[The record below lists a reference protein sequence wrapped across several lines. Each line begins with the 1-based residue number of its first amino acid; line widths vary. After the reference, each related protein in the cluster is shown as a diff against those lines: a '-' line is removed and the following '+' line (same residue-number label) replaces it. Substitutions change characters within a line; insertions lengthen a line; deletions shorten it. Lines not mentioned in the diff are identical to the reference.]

1 MIAQEEFQRFF
12 DTIKALRA
20 PNGCPWDKEQTP
32 LSMRNDLIEESFEA
46 LDAISEQN
54 PEHAKEELGDVILN
68 ATMISYMYEQE
79 NHFTVADV
87 YKELTDKLIRRHPH
101 VFPESEGQS
110 CVEQKTSTPEE
121 VLQQWDRIKSN
132 LENRKSSSILDEVPN
147 GFPPLLKAYKMQ
159 KKAAKKGFDW
169 KDLKPVK
176 DKIFEEL
183 NEVEQAYETLQ
194 QFKQEPSNTKPF
206 TVNSSETANELQLH
220 LEEEIGDLLFSVV
233 NYARHLNVDPSV
245 ALNRTNQKFY
255 KRFSYVEQ
263 EMTKANIPMDYEH
276 LKEQDNFWKQAKD
289 ILTSNTLYVSKK
301 NDKYGFVNEKNEVV
315 VDYIYDDA
323 TEQNSYGYAAIK
335 KDGLWGAIDSKGNI
349 VIEPK
354 YNLDDNLVID
364 FIGKWHLGEDLNM
377 NYYCDI

>member
-1 MIAQEEFQRFF
+1 MNAQKEFQRFF

-20 PNGCPWDKEQTP
+20 PNGCPWDREQTP
-32 LSMRNDLIEESFEA
+32 ISMRNDLIEEAFEA
-46 LDAISEQN
+46 IDAISEQN

-183 NEVEQAYETLQ
+183 NEVEDAYNNLQ
-194 QFKQEPSNTKPF
+194 KLQNSQQNTKAF
-206 TVNSSETANELQLH
+206 TTNSSEELNMLQLH

-233 NYARHLNVDPSV
+233 NYARHLNVDPTV

-276 LKEQDNFWKQAKD
+276 LKEQDNFWNKAKD
-289 ILTSNTLYVSKK
+289 ILK
-301 NDKYGFVNEKNEVV
+301 
-315 VDYIYDDA
+315 
-323 TEQNSYGYAAIK
+323 
-335 KDGLWGAIDSKGNI
+335 
-349 VIEPK
+349 
-354 YNLDDNLVID
+354 
-364 FIGKWHLGEDLNM
+364 
-377 NYYCDI
+377 

>member
-1 MIAQEEFQRFF
+1 MTAQEEFQRFF

-32 LSMRNDLIEESFEA
+32 LSMRNDLIEEAFEA

-183 NEVEQAYETLQ
+183 NEVEQANENLQ
-194 QFKQEPSNTKPF
+194 QFKQEPSNAKPF
-206 TVNSSETANELQLH
+206 TVNSSETANEFQLH

-245 ALNRTNQKFY
+245 ALIELIKNSTN
-255 KRFSYVEQ
+255 
-263 EMTKANIPMDYEH
+263 
-276 LKEQDNFWKQAKD
+276 
-289 ILTSNTLYVSKK
+289 
-301 NDKYGFVNEKNEVV
+301 
-315 VDYIYDDA
+315 
-323 TEQNSYGYAAIK
+323 
-335 KDGLWGAIDSKGNI
+335 
-349 VIEPK
+349 
-354 YNLDDNLVID
+354 D
-364 FIGKWHLGEDLNM
+364 FLM
-377 NYYCDI
+377 

>member
-1 MIAQEEFQRFF
+1 MTVQEEFQRFF

-32 LSMRNDLIEESFEA
+32 LSMRNDLIEEAFEA

-132 LENRKSSSILDEVPN
+132 LENRKSSSILDEVPK

-183 NEVEQAYETLQ
+183 NEVEQAYENLQ
-194 QFKQEPSNTKPF
+194 QFKQEPSNAKPF

-276 LKEQDNFWKQAKD
+276 LKEQDIFWNQAKD
-289 ILTSNTLYVSKK
+289 ILK
-301 NDKYGFVNEKNEVV
+301 
-315 VDYIYDDA
+315 
-323 TEQNSYGYAAIK
+323 
-335 KDGLWGAIDSKGNI
+335 
-349 VIEPK
+349 
-354 YNLDDNLVID
+354 
-364 FIGKWHLGEDLNM
+364 
-377 NYYCDI
+377 

>member
-1 MIAQEEFQRFF
+1 MTAQEEFQRFF

-32 LSMRNDLIEESFEA
+32 LSMRNDLIEEAFEV

-79 NHFTVADV
+79 NYFTVADV

-132 LENRKSSSILDEVPN
+132 LENRKSSSILDEVPK

-183 NEVEQAYETLQ
+183 NEVEQAYENLQ
-194 QFKQEPSNTKPF
+194 QFKQEPSNAKPF

-276 LKEQDNFWKQAKD
+276 LKEQDNFWNQAKD
-289 ILTSNTLYVSKK
+289 ILK
-301 NDKYGFVNEKNEVV
+301 
-315 VDYIYDDA
+315 
-323 TEQNSYGYAAIK
+323 
-335 KDGLWGAIDSKGNI
+335 
-349 VIEPK
+349 
-354 YNLDDNLVID
+354 
-364 FIGKWHLGEDLNM
+364 
-377 NYYCDI
+377 

>member
-32 LSMRNDLIEESFEA
+32 LSMRNDLIEEAFEA

-183 NEVEQAYETLQ
+183 NEVEQAYENLQ
-194 QFKQEPSNTKPF
+194 QFKQEPSNAKPF
-206 TVNSSETANELQLH
+206 TVNSSETTNELQLH

-263 EMTKANIPMDYEH
+263 EMTKAKIPMDYEH
-276 LKEQDNFWKQAKD
+276 LKEQDNFWNQAKD
-289 ILTSNTLYVSKK
+289 ILK
-301 NDKYGFVNEKNEVV
+301 
-315 VDYIYDDA
+315 
-323 TEQNSYGYAAIK
+323 
-335 KDGLWGAIDSKGNI
+335 
-349 VIEPK
+349 
-354 YNLDDNLVID
+354 
-364 FIGKWHLGEDLNM
+364 
-377 NYYCDI
+377 

>member
-1 MIAQEEFQRFF
+1 MTAQEEFQRFF

-32 LSMRNDLIEESFEA
+32 LSMRNDLIEEAFEV

-276 LKEQDNFWKQAKD
+276 LKEQDNFWNQAKD
-289 ILTSNTLYVSKK
+289 ILK
-301 NDKYGFVNEKNEVV
+301 
-315 VDYIYDDA
+315 
-323 TEQNSYGYAAIK
+323 
-335 KDGLWGAIDSKGNI
+335 
-349 VIEPK
+349 
-354 YNLDDNLVID
+354 
-364 FIGKWHLGEDLNM
+364 
-377 NYYCDI
+377 

>member
-1 MIAQEEFQRFF
+1 MTAQEEFQRFF

-32 LSMRNDLIEESFEA
+32 LSMRNDLIEEAFEV

-183 NEVEQAYETLQ
+183 NEVEQAYENLQ
-194 QFKQEPSNTKPF
+194 QFKQEPSNAKPF

-276 LKEQDNFWKQAKD
+276 LKKQDNFWNQAKD
-289 ILTSNTLYVSKK
+289 ILK
-301 NDKYGFVNEKNEVV
+301 
-315 VDYIYDDA
+315 
-323 TEQNSYGYAAIK
+323 
-335 KDGLWGAIDSKGNI
+335 
-349 VIEPK
+349 
-354 YNLDDNLVID
+354 
-364 FIGKWHLGEDLNM
+364 
-377 NYYCDI
+377 

>member
-1 MIAQEEFQRFF
+1 MTAQEEFQRFF

-32 LSMRNDLIEESFEA
+32 LSMRNDLIEEAFEV

-183 NEVEQAYETLQ
+183 NEVEQAYENLQ
-194 QFKQEPSNTKPF
+194 QFKQEPSNAKPF
-206 TVNSSETANELQLH
+206 TVNSSEKANELQLH

-276 LKEQDNFWKQAKD
+276 LKEQDNFWNQAKD
-289 ILTSNTLYVSKK
+289 ILK
-301 NDKYGFVNEKNEVV
+301 
-315 VDYIYDDA
+315 
-323 TEQNSYGYAAIK
+323 
-335 KDGLWGAIDSKGNI
+335 
-349 VIEPK
+349 
-354 YNLDDNLVID
+354 
-364 FIGKWHLGEDLNM
+364 
-377 NYYCDI
+377 

>member
-1 MIAQEEFQRFF
+1 MTAQEEFQRFF

-20 PNGCPWDKEQTP
+20 PNGCPWDKEQIP
-32 LSMRNDLIEESFEA
+32 LSMRNDLIEEAFEA

-132 LENRKSSSILDEVPN
+132 LENRKSSSILDEVPK

-183 NEVEQAYETLQ
+183 NEVEQAYENLQ
-194 QFKQEPSNTKPF
+194 QFKQEPSNAKPF

-276 LKEQDNFWKQAKD
+276 LKEQDNFWNQAKD
-289 ILTSNTLYVSKK
+289 ILK
-301 NDKYGFVNEKNEVV
+301 
-315 VDYIYDDA
+315 
-323 TEQNSYGYAAIK
+323 
-335 KDGLWGAIDSKGNI
+335 
-349 VIEPK
+349 
-354 YNLDDNLVID
+354 
-364 FIGKWHLGEDLNM
+364 
-377 NYYCDI
+377 

>member
-1 MIAQEEFQRFF
+1 MTAQEEFQRFF

-32 LSMRNDLIEESFEA
+32 LSMRNDLIEEAFEV

-276 LKEQDNFWKQAKD
+276 LKEQDNFWNQAKD
-289 ILTSNTLYVSKK
+289 I
-301 NDKYGFVNEKNEVV
+301 
-315 VDYIYDDA
+315 
-323 TEQNSYGYAAIK
+323 
-335 KDGLWGAIDSKGNI
+335 
-349 VIEPK
+349 
-354 YNLDDNLVID
+354 
-364 FIGKWHLGEDLNM
+364 
-377 NYYCDI
+377 

>member
-1 MIAQEEFQRFF
+1 MTAQEEFQRFF

-32 LSMRNDLIEESFEA
+32 LSMRNDLIEEAFEV

-132 LENRKSSSILDEVPN
+132 LENRKSSSILDEVPK

-183 NEVEQAYETLQ
+183 NEVEQAYENLQ
-194 QFKQEPSNTKPF
+194 QFKQEPSNAKPF

-233 NYARHLNVDPSV
+233 NFARHLNVDPSV

-276 LKEQDNFWKQAKD
+276 LKEQDNFWNKAKD
-289 ILTSNTLYVSKK
+289 ILKSSGVRSKM
-301 NDKYGFVNEKNEVV
+301 
-315 VDYIYDDA
+315 
-323 TEQNSYGYAAIK
+323 K
-335 KDGLWGAIDSKGNI
+335 KIICIL
-349 VIEPK
+349 
-354 YNLDDNLVID
+354 
-364 FIGKWHLGEDLNM
+364 LN
-377 NYYCDI
+377 

>member
-32 LSMRNDLIEESFEA
+32 LSMRNDLIEEAFEA
-46 LDAISEQN
+46 LDAISEEN

-183 NEVEQAYETLQ
+183 NEVEQAYENLQ
-194 QFKQEPSNTKPF
+194 QFKQEASNAKPF

-276 LKEQDNFWKQAKD
+276 LKEQDNFWNQAKD
-289 ILTSNTLYVSKK
+289 ILK
-301 NDKYGFVNEKNEVV
+301 
-315 VDYIYDDA
+315 
-323 TEQNSYGYAAIK
+323 
-335 KDGLWGAIDSKGNI
+335 
-349 VIEPK
+349 
-354 YNLDDNLVID
+354 
-364 FIGKWHLGEDLNM
+364 
-377 NYYCDI
+377 